1 MTTRRRLLGALA
13 LLPQSA
19 WATAPA
25 DDALAAAIRAAIG
38 DIEPIDGGIELRLP
52 TLAENGAQVP
62 LSVLVDSPMTD
73 DDHVTTIHVFATA
86 NPTPGIAS
94 FHLFPGIARAEIHT
108 RIRVAEAQSIIV
120 LARHSDGRIHRTSA
134 HLSVTRGGCPS

>member
-1 MTTRRRLLGALA
+1 MTTRRHLLGALTLT
-13 LLPQSA
+13 LLPN
-19 WATAPA
+19 PA
-25 DDALAAAIRAAIG
+25 RPDDALAAAIRAAIG
-38 DIEPIDGGIELRLP
+38 DIEPIDAGIELRLP
-52 TLAENGAQVP
+52 AIAENGAQVP
-62 LSVLVDSPMTD
+62 LSVLVDSPMTQE
-73 DDHVTTIHVFATA
+73 DHVTTIHVFATA

-134 HLSVTRGGCPS
+134 RLAVTRGGCLS

>member
-1 MTTRRRLLGALA
+1 MTTRRHLLGALTLI
-13 LLPQSA
+13 LLP
-19 WATAPA
+19 TPA
-25 DDALAAAIRAAIG
+25 RPDEALADALAAAIG
-38 DIEPIDGGIELRLP
+38 DITPIDGGIELRLP

-62 LSVLVDSPMTD
+62 LAVLVDSPMTD

-120 LARHSDGRIHRTSA
+120 LARHNNGRIHRTSA
-134 HLSVTRGGCPS
+134 HLAVTRGGCPS